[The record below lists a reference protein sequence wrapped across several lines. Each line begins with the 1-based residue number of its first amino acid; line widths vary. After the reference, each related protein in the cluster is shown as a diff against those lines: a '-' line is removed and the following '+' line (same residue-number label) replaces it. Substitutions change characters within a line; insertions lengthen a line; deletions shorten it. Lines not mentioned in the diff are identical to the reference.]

1 MEAEAVLSIDRLSH
15 IGVLTLVSLST
26 PFLLSHFLDNIV
38 RNQLMVIEENGE
50 AVNLYA
56 YMQEK
61 WGLNASGTPKSYEMI
76 PKEKKLPKQKAVRS
90 SSPVRNDLRR
100 GRRFRGI
107 YRCRNFEA
115 DKFRDRYG
123 TVQPCFCCGT
133 YKCASGL

>member
-1 MEAEAVLSIDRLSH
+1 MILDILDHEDQPVGCDAEAEAVLSIDRLSH

-61 WGLNASGTPKSYEMI
+61 
-76 PKEKKLPKQKAVRS
+76 
-90 SSPVRNDLRR
+90 
-100 GRRFRGI
+100 
-107 YRCRNFEA
+107 
-115 DKFRDRYG
+115 
-123 TVQPCFCCGT
+123 
-133 YKCASGL
+133 

>member
-1 MEAEAVLSIDRLSH
+1 MSH

-61 WGLNASGTPKSYEMI
+61 MGTE
-76 PKEKKLPKQKAVRS
+76 R
-90 SSPVRNDLRR
+90 
-100 GRRFRGI
+100 
-107 YRCRNFEA
+107 
-115 DKFRDRYG
+115 
-123 TVQPCFCCGT
+123 
-133 YKCASGL
+133 SGLQKVMK